1 MFKKIFAALFIIYL
15 CFVGSTSIYAQ
26 EGDSNVTSL
35 RTLSS
40 NNYTRVENL
49 SGTTINN
56 ANSVIGPNYQ
66 KMAETKQLAL
76 YVDKNNFSIKIQNK
90 STQYIWYSNLESTE
104 GERLNTQWADFAK
117 SSIVVYYYDKDF
129 NKKQMTLYDN
139 NVTMKIEKIDN
150 GVKNSVSFGDIGVSF
165 DVKITL
171 YDDYFEAEVPSSSI
185 TDKNGLLVSI
195 ELFPFFGAVKDG
207 QINGYTFIPDGSGAL
222 VRFTTDKIAD
232 EAYIQRVYGSDEAFI
247 ERLRTSGQS
256 STSGIGNDDLISN
269 IRPKKVS
276 MPVYGMVHG
285 VKQNGYVTMIQSGAE
300 YANIVFYP
308 AGVSTDFNWITTEF
322 VYRERY
328 FQPISKSMD
337 GFLTYQ
343 SDKNDF
349 DARLKIVILSKDDA
363 DYVGMARRYQRE
375 LLDRGVLRDN
385 ILDKDE
391 VNIPVRVEFFG
402 GETKKVLFWNT
413 VVPMTTVDE
422 AASILA
428 DLRRSGIKNLMIIYK
443 GITEDGFSGTF
454 PQLFPLE
461 KSLGSDS
468 AFKDFFKVNNDN
480 NSKAALYVDLTT
492 AYDRAKGF
500 NHRYDIAYKI
510 NKRPIQ
516 FSANYVG
523 DYFYL
528 TSSAS
533 LRIFNE
539 NLKNFVDYNI
549 SSIAV
554 DVTPSLLT
562 STFLSGAKITRSES
576 IENYES
582 LFKRMSE
589 SFKSVSLYQP
599 NEYLFQYAN
608 NYLDAP
614 LYSSQYIFETDTVP
628 FLEIVLRGYVDMYSP
643 LLNYSPDI
651 EEESLR
657 MIEYGVYPSF
667 LLTAQAPYLLIDTPS
682 KNIISSKYDD
692 LKESMIEQYK
702 KVNNALKYVKKQR
715 IVSREVLSDK
725 VVRVGYSNGVS
736 IIVNYTESPFPYKGK
751 VVNARDY
758 LVMTAGDEK

>member
-26 EGDSNVTSL
+26 EGDSNITSL

-40 NNYTRVENL
+40 NNYTRVENV
-49 SGTTINN
+49 SGTTVNN
-56 ANSVIGPNYQ
+56 ANIVIGPNYQ
-66 KMAETKQLAL
+66 KMAETTQLAL

-90 STQYIWYSNLESTE
+90 STQYVWTSNLEKTD
-104 GERLNTQWADFAK
+104 GERLNTQWANFAK
-117 SSIVVYYYDKDF
+117 SSIIVYYYDKDF

-150 GVKNSVSFGDIGVSF
+150 GVKNSISFGDIGVSF

-222 VRFTTDKIAD
+222 VRFTSDKIAD
-232 EAYIQRVYGSDEAFI
+232 EAYIQRVYGIDEAFI
-247 ERLRTSGQS
+247 ERLGTGQS
-256 STSGIGNDDLISN
+256 STSGIGSDDLISN
-269 IRPKKVS
+269 IRPKRVS

-285 VKQNGYVTMIQSGAE
+285 VKKNGYVTMIQSGAE

-343 SDKNDF
+343 SERNDF
-349 DARLKIVILSKDDA
+349 DARLKIVILSNDDA
-363 DYVGMARRYQRE
+363 DYVGMAKRYQRE
-375 LLDRGVLRDN
+375 LLDKGVLREN
-385 ILDKDE
+385 ILDKEGID
-391 VNIPVRVEFFG
+391 IPMRVEFFG

-413 VVPMTTVDE
+413 VVPMTTANE

-443 GITEDGFSGTF
+443 GITKDGFSGTF
-454 PQLFPLE
+454 PQIFPFE
-461 KSLGSDS
+461 ESLGSQA
-468 AFKDFFKVNNDN
+468 AFMDFFKTNNTN

-500 NHRYDIAYKI
+500 NHRYDISYKI

-516 FSANYVG
+516 FSTSYVG

-562 STFLSGAKITRSES
+562 STFLSGAKITRAES
-576 IENYES
+576 IKNYES
-582 LFKRMSE
+582 LFKRMNE
-589 SFKSVSLYQP
+589 NFKSVSLYQP
-599 NEYLFQYAN
+599 NEYLLQYAN
-608 NYLDAP
+608 NYLDVP

-692 LKESMIEQYK
+692 LKESMIELYK
-702 KVNNALKYVKKQR
+702 KVNNALKYVKNQR

-725 VVRVGYSNGVS
+725 IVKVGYSNGVS
-736 IIVNYTESPFPYKGK
+736 IIVNYTDSPFPYKGK

-758 LVMTAGDEK
+758 LVMMAGDAR